1 MDIIEK
7 AETALRVCLELPDDI
22 EADELRREATN
33 ALGLAERGC
42 SQISLRDQLAQ
53 MHVNRMQQLLDLDGC
68 DQAAAAIIE
77 LADAHRS

>member
-7 AETALRVCLELPDDI
+7 AETALRVCLELPDDM

-33 ALGLAERGC
+33 ALRLAERGY
-42 SQISLRDQLAQ
+42 SQINLRDQLAQ
-53 MHVNRMQQLLDLDGC
+53 MHVNRMQQPLDLDGC

-77 LADAHRS
+77 LAHAHRF